1 MARTSTVALAGAC
14 LFSLAFAQGES
25 PRTALSD
32 QPTGSQLRTLEH
44 NAFRA
49 GEKLKYVL
57 HYGWLNAGEAVI
69 ELKETDRSAQG
80 RKLLRAVG
88 RGWSVGAFDAF
99 FKVDDYYETYI
110 DEEGV
115 FPWMFIRRVD
125 EGGYIINQDYIYQ
138 QNRRQVITQDKK
150 TYDVPA
156 HAQDMIS
163 AFYYARTWDFSNVQ
177 PGQEFT
183 IDMFMDNE
191 LYPLRMRYIGKE
203 TIKLRNGKYR
213 CLKFQPIVQ
222 EGRVFKD
229 SEDLNVWV
237 TDDGNH
243 IPVLVQAKILVG
255 SIKMELTDSEGLA
268 NPLAK
273 E

>member
-1 MARTSTVALAGAC
+1 MARITTVAVTGAC
-14 LFSLAFAQGES
+14 FFSFAFAQGDK
-25 PRTALSD
+25 PKAPPSD
-32 QPTGSQLRTLEH
+32 QHVPLRTLQH
-44 NAFRA
+44 NAFKA
-49 GEKLKYVL
+49 GEKLSYVL
-57 HYGWLNAGEAVI
+57 HYGWINAGEAVI
-69 ELKETDRSAQG
+69 ELKETDKDVNG
-80 RKLLRAVG
+80 RKLLHAVG
-88 RGWSVGAFDAF
+88 RGWSVGAFNAF

-110 DEEGV
+110 DEQGV
-115 FPWMFIRRVD
+115 FPWIFLRRVN
-125 EGGYIINQDYIYQ
+125 EGGYIINQDYVYKQ
-138 QNRRQVITQDKK
+138 TSKQVVTQDKK
-150 TYDVPA
+150 TYSVPA
-156 HAQDMIS
+156 HVQDMIS
-163 AFYYARTWDFSNVQ
+163 AFYYARTWDFTKIT

-191 LYPLRMRYIGKE
+191 LYPLRMRYVGKE
-203 TIKLRNGKYR
+203 KVKLRNGKYR

-229 SEDLNVWV
+229 SEDLNVWI

-255 SIKMELTDSEGLA
+255 SIKMELTASEGLA